1 MVGVPGG
8 TAAPAPVCRPNVYGR
23 LVVQVI
29 VKLPLVPFA
38 TPPWNE
44 VYAKSTAVIAER
56 LQTEVSVTLT
66 LKVPVAVCAYASGT
80 PITPPQSTTAA
91 TSFFV
96 GVVFFVVIEI
106 ATVVVGN
113 FLTW

>member
-38 TPPWNE
+38 MPPWNE

-66 LKVPVAVCAYASGT
+66 LKVAVLVCAYASGA
-80 PITPPQSTTAA
+80 PSIAPQSTAAA
-91 TSFFV
+91 TSFFI
-96 GVVFFVVIEI
+96 GVVFFFVVE
-106 ATVVVGN
+106 
-113 FLTW
+113 LLRL